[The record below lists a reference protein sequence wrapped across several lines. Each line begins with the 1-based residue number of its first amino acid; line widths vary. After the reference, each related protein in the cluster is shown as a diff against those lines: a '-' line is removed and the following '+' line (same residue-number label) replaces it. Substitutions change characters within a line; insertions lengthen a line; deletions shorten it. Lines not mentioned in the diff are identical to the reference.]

1 MLEILKHE
9 KKTIGIKET
18 LKALKQEKIKVL
30 YIADDLDSHLKR
42 EIEKVIDLSNV
53 EVVKVESKRRLG
65 IACGIDVN
73 ASTVGILK

>member
-18 LKALKQEKIKVL
+18 LKALKQEKIKLL
-30 YIADDLDSHLKR
+30 YIAEDLDLHLKKEVEEVASFWDI
-42 EIEKVIDLSNV
+42 EIVS
-53 EVVKVESKRRLG
+53 VESKRKLG